1 MSELSAVLE
10 KFKRIDGVAG
20 AMIIDRSGNV
30 VESVLDDSQN
40 AAFIAGSIVG
50 CIDGGAKIAA
60 ALKKGN
66 VQRNLIHSGDN
77 QYLSEAVTDE
87 HFIVIAASSKSN
99 LGRIRLELRKNK
111 GAAASLLA

>member
-1 MSELSAVLE
+1 MSELSALLD

-30 VESVLDDSQN
+30 VESVLEDQQ
-40 AAFIAGSIVG
+40 AAQHIAESILG
-50 CIDGGAKIAA
+50 CLDGGAKIAA

-66 VQRNLIHSGDN
+66 VQRDLIHCGDN
-77 QYLSEAVTDE
+77 QYLSESVTDE
-87 HFIVIAASSKSN
+87 HFIVIAASVKSN